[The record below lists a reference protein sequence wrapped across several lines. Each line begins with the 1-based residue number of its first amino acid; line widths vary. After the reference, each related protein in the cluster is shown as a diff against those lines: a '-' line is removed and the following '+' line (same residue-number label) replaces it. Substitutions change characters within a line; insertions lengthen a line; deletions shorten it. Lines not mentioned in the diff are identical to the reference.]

1 MANGL
6 SGKTAIITGGSRG
19 IGRAIALKF
28 AALGANVAVVYAGN
42 QAAAAQ
48 VCEQAAAQGVTA
60 QAYQCDVADFQA
72 VKETVAAIKKAFPS
86 VDILVNCA
94 GITRD
99 TLVAMMKE
107 AQFDEVVDTNLKGTF
122 NFIRQCTPIFM
133 KNRHGK
139 IINIS
144 SVAGIMGNAGQA
156 NYAASKAGVIGL
168 TKSIARE
175 LASRNVCC
183 NAIAPGM
190 IQTDMTADFSEEDEM
205 VRQIPLGRMGQPEEI
220 AELAA
225 FLAGDGSN
233 YITGEVIRVDGG
245 LAI

>member
-1 MANGL
+1 MSL
-6 SGKTAIITGGSRG
+6 KCKTAIVTGGSRG
-19 IGRAIALKF
+19 IGRAVALKL
-28 AALGANVAVVYAGN
+28 ASLGANVAVVYAGN
-42 QAAAAQ
+42 TEAARAVCDQAAAL
-48 VCEQAAAQGVTA
+48 GVTA
-60 QAYQCDVADFQA
+60 QAWQCDVADFAA
-72 VKETVAAIKKAFPS
+72 VKSTVAAIKKAFPS

-99 TLVAMMKE
+99 GLLAMMKE
-107 AQFDEVVDTNLKGTF
+107 DQFDAVVDTNLKGTF

-133 KNRHGK
+133 KARHGK

-156 NYAASKAGVIGL
+156 NYSASKAGVIGL
-168 TKSIARE
+168 TKSVARE

-190 IQTDMTADFSEEDEM
+190 IQTDMTANFPEDDDI
-205 VRQIPLGRMGQPEEI
+205 VKQIPLGRMGQPEEI

>member
-1 MANGL
+1 MLDN
-6 SGKTAIITGGSRG
+6 KTAIITGGSRG

-28 AALGANVAVVYAGN
+28 AALGANVAIIYAGN
-42 QAAAAQ
+42 ETAAQ
-48 VCEQAAAQGVTA
+48 AVCQEAAAQGVTA
-60 QAYQCDVADFQA
+60 QAYRCDVADFQA

-99 TLVAMMKE
+99 GLVAMMKE
-107 AQFDEVVDTNLKGTF
+107 AQFDAVVQTNLKGTF
-122 NFIRQCTPIFM
+122 NMIRQCTPIFM
-133 KNRHGK
+133 KNHRGK

-190 IQTDMTADFSEEDEM
+190 IQTDMTADFSPEDPI
-205 VRQIPLGRMGQPEEI
+205 VQQIPLGRMGQPEEI

-233 YITGEVIRVDGG
+233 YITGEVIRIDGG